1 MRIQLALFLA
11 VSFSGLATAA
21 PPVQRPP
28 LATET
33 LFSAGQVADVD
44 PAGTLEEAAL
54 YKALQSLIERYG
66 IAGVNYADKSVHK
79 DWPITAAEARILLE
93 SAHGQLSELVSVT
106 VDNELAQNSDDDAAA
121 VMSKFQKV
129 IDVSVSPAST
139 CRLLSGSKYAVE
151 PKKGKLKPLA
161 GTATVRWVDAIA
173 CMPGGGGM
181 PVSTSSYGFKNV
193 KPADL
198 ITRGEFLH
206 KLNEAMDASLT
217 ELDLAG
223 S

>member
-1 MRIQLALFLA
+1 MRVHLALLLA
-11 VSFSGLATAA
+11 VSLSAPTLSA

-33 LFSAGQVADVD
+33 LFSAGQVIDVD

-66 IAGVNYADKSVHK
+66 IEGVNYTDKSVHK
-79 DWPITAAEARILLE
+79 DWPITASEARVLLE

-106 VDNELAQNSDDDAAA
+106 VDNELAENSDDNAAEIIGR
-121 VMSKFQKV
+121 FQKV
-129 IDVSVSPAST
+129 IDISVNPSPT

-151 PKKGKLKPLA
+151 PKKGKLKPL
-161 GTATVRWVDAIA
+161 GGSATVRWADAIA

-181 PVSTSSYGFKNV
+181 PVSASAYGFKSV
-193 KPADL
+193 KTATP

-206 KLNEAMDASLT
+206 KLNEALDSSLV
-217 ELDLAG
+217 EVDLAG